1 MNKNGV
7 FLFEITSLVLEIFK
21 DVETN
26 NKIKNI
32 SGNIEALQL
41 KPVINNV
48 P

>member
-7 FLFEITSLVLEIFK
+7 FLFEITSLILEIFK

-26 NKIKNI
+26 HKIKNI

-41 KPVINNV
+41 NLVTNNV

>member
-41 KPVINNV
+41 NLVTNNV